1 MKLKLVK
8 HGEFL
13 GTTCD
18 FYLDEENNIYM
29 SRTQIGYAL
38 QYKQPQHAIL
48 MVHQRHKER
57 LDKFSI
63 EIRGSQFV
71 TPIYKN
77 KNTDKVF
84 MYSERGIYEV
94 CRWSNQKV
102 ADEFNDW
109 VYETIQSIKKN
120 GYYIATEKDEKW
132 LGIRNESKEARH
144 YETDQI
150 KLFIE
155 YAKDQ
160 GSKNADRYYVLF
172 TKLINSKIGIQSG
185 KRDELPQETLM
196 ELQSL
201 ETLVKMKIRKL
212 MKEKVPYKKIY
223 QEVKSMVEE
232 F

>member
-8 HGEFL
+8 QGNFL
-13 GTTCD
+13 GTVCD
-18 FYLDEENNIYM
+18 FYVDEENNIYM

-57 LDKFSI
+57 LDKFSV
-63 EIRGSQFV
+63 EMKGYQFV
-71 TPIYKN
+71 TPYFN
-77 KNTDKVF
+77 KDKKASVY
-84 MYSERGIYEV
+84 MYAERGIYEV

-120 GYYIATEKDEKW
+120 GYYIVTGRDNKW
-132 LGIRNESKEARH
+132 LGFREESKRARK

-150 KLFIE
+150 KLFVE
-155 YAKDQ
+155 YAKKQ
-160 GSKNADRYYVLF
+160 GSKNADRYYMIF
-172 TKLINSKIGIQSG
+172 TKLINAKLGLHGGQ
-185 KRDELPQETLM
+185 RDNVSQETLM
-196 ELQSL
+196 ELKAL
-201 ETLVKMKIRKL
+201 ETLVKMRIRKL
-212 MKEKVPYKKIY
+212 MENDTPYKEIY
-223 QEVKSMVEE
+223 RDIKQMVNE